1 MTFVLTTYRDRVNN
15 ASAFIYLNHSAE
27 KLINLLFAIAEVTT
41 LDVVGS
47 LLAPATGGGVQL
59 EANRVSVKC

>member
-1 MTFVLTTYRDRVNN
+1 MNN

-27 KLINLLFAIAEVTT
+27 KLIDLLFAIAEVTT